1 MANLKE
7 IRLRIASVSSTK
19 QITSAM
25 KVVSAAKLRKAQDA
39 IINLRPY
46 ANKLSEVVSRL
57 VDNLPVSENIFARE
71 REVHKVLLVVITS
84 NRGMCGAFNSS
95 VIKAATAKA
104 KGEYGNLLDQGN
116 VHFLCIGKKA
126 ADILKGRKM
135 PVVADHSKLFDSLT
149 EEAVFPLAYHLIT
162 QYGKGEYDR
171 IELFYNQFKNAAV
184 YNLINE
190 QYLPFIPPASGTNEV
205 QDYIYEPSQEE
216 ILEKVIPISLE
227 IQLLKALLDSNA
239 AEHGARMTA
248 MHKATDNATELI
260 KSLTLNYNK
269 ARQAAITNE
278 LSEIVSGA
286 ESLKN

>member
-7 IRLRIASVSSTK
+7 IRLRIASVGSTK

-25 KVVSAAKLRKAQDA
+25 KMVSAAKLRRAQDA
-39 IINLRPY
+39 ILNLRPY
-46 ANKLSEVVSRL
+46 ATKLSEVVGRL
-57 VDNLPVSENIFARE
+57 VSNLPVSDNVFSRE
-71 REVHKVLLVVITS
+71 REVKKVLFVVIAS

-95 VIKAATAKA
+95 VIKAALVKA
-104 KGEYGNLLDQGN
+104 RGEYGALNDQGN

-126 ADILKGRKM
+126 VDIFKSRKL
-135 PVVADHSKLFDSLT
+135 PVVADHSKLFDNLT
-149 EEAVFPLAYHLIT
+149 EEAVFPLAYHLIN

-190 QYLPFIPPASGTNEV
+190 QFLPFVPPTSGTSELN
-205 QDYIYEPSQEE
+205 DYIYEPSQEE

-248 MHKATDNATELI
+248 MHKATDNANELI
-260 KSLTLNYNK
+260 KTLTLNYNK

-286 ESLKN
+286 EALRG

>member
-57 VDNLPVSENIFARE
+57 VDNLPVSENVFARE
-71 REVHKVLLVVITS
+71 REMHKVLLVVITS

-95 VIKAATAKA
+95 VIKAAIAKA
-104 KGEYGNLLDQGN
+104 KGEYGNLFEQGN
-116 VHFLCIGKKA
+116 VDFLCIGKKA

-135 PVVADHSKLFDSLT
+135 PVVADHSKLFDTLT
-149 EEAVFPLAYHLIT
+149 EEAVFPLAYHLIN

-190 QYLPFIPPASGTNEV
+190 QYLPFVPPASGTNEAK
-205 QDYIYEPSQEE
+205 DYIYEPSQEE

-286 ESLKN
+286 ESLKS

>member
-25 KVVSAAKLRKAQDA
+25 KMVSAAKLRRAQDA

-46 ANKLSEVVSRL
+46 ANKLSEVVGRL
-57 VDNLPVSENIFARE
+57 VNNLPVSDNAFSRE
-71 REVHKVLLVVITS
+71 REIKKVLFVVITS

-95 VIKAATAKA
+95 IIKAAIQKS
-104 KGEYGNLLDQGN
+104 KEEYSDLNSQGN
-116 VHFLCIGKKA
+116 VHYLCIGKKA
-126 ADILKGRKM
+126 VDIFKSRKL
-135 PVVADHSKLFDSLT
+135 PVIADHSKLFDNLT
-149 EEAVFPLAYHLIT
+149 EEAVFPLAYHLIN
-162 QYGKGEYDR
+162 QYIKGEYDR

-184 YNLINE
+184 YYLINE
-190 QYLPFIPPASGTNEV
+190 QFLPFVPPTTETNAV
-205 QDYIYEPSQEE
+205 NDYIYEPSQEE

-248 MHKATDNATELI
+248 MHKATDNATDLI

-278 LSEIVSGA
+278 LSEITGGA
-286 ESLKN
+286 EALKN